1 MSAGQAVLVVGVW
14 LVIIAVVI
22 AVMMIRLERVQRRL
36 IQRGGDGTY
45 RGDDISGGTDFY
57 SGGCYVRLSGRPLW
71 D

>member
-1 MSAGQAVLVVGVW
+1 MMALLISVVSLAIVAGLVG
-14 LVIIAVVI
+14 L
-22 AVMMIRLERVQRRL
+22 MIRLERVQRRL